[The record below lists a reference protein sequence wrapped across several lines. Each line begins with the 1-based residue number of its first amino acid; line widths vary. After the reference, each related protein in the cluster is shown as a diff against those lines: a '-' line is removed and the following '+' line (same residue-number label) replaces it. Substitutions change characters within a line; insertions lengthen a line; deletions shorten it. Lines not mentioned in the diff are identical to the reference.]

1 MDGRFTLIEVV
12 FVCIEFG
19 KFFSSLFFSFTSMQ
33 VLETFELRYPRFLSL
48 HSAV

>member
-19 KFFSSLFFSFTSMQ
+19 KFFSLFSFYINAS
-33 VLETFELRYPRFLSL
+33 S
-48 HSAV
+48 